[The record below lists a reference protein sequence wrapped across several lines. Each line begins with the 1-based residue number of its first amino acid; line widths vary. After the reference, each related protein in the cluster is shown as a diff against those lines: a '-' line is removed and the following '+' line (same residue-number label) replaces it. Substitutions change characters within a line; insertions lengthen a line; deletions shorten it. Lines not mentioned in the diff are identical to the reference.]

1 MSGTGPLSGTGQPA
15 RGDLLAMVF
24 ESVSAIVPSVE
35 PASLRPDVHLRDL
48 GADSVDRVEI
58 IMTVLDRLGLEEP
71 LASFT
76 DLADID
82 EMVDFLYRR
91 TRS

>member
-1 MSGTGPLSGTGQPA
+1 MTSTGAAS
-15 RGDLLAMVF
+15 RGDVLAVVF
-24 ESVSAIVPSVE
+24 ASVREILPAVE
-35 PASLRPDVHLRDL
+35 PDRLRPDVHLRDL

-58 IMTVLDRLGLEEP
+58 IVTVLDRLGVDEP

-76 DLADID
+76 DLSDID
-82 EMVDFLYRR
+82 DMVDLLYRR